1 MQFAFARRFRP
12 RAGHLAVAV
21 LLGVLALAAP
31 SAAQSAPPL
40 LETGL
45 YDPNA
50 SAGGPGGVG
59 YASESLA
66 YSRSYRVGARVVR
79 IPVFWGRLVSR
90 EKRPAGWAGSGA
102 ARNPLDPNYDF
113 TELDRQVAT
122 AVANHLKPL
131 LVLQSAPRW
140 AEQGSYGN
148 YREGVNNPRPSD
160 FGDFATAVAAR
171 YSGTLLNLPR
181 VSLFEAWNEPNNEFF
196 FRPQFGGGQPVSP
209 DLYRELVNSM
219 AAAVKGVHADNLVV
233 AGGSSPFGRAGT
245 VAPLVFMQKLLCLS
259 PANRVVCGATTRFD
273 IWAHHPYTSGG
284 PTHRS
289 SKQRP
294 GDVQIGDLPRMRRTL
309 RAARA
314 GGRIVTER
322 SNVAFW
328 VTEFSWDTS
337 PPDRKGVPSAR
348 HARWVSEALYR
359 MWRSGV
365 SLVTW
370 TQLRDYPFP
379 AFAYQAGFYRW
390 DPGTDQFNKPKLS
403 LTAFRF
409 PFVAFRRRGGITVW
423 GRTPTSQRVPVVIQR
438 KTSRGWVRVARVSP
452 NVHGLFNRR
461 ISTRRTKGT
470 VRARWVA
477 GGQSS
482 VPFTLRVRT
491 ADVFVSPLGCGGGV
505 PCR

>member
-1 MQFAFARRFRP
+1 MPFAFGHRP
-12 RAGHLAVAV
+12 GRRAGRLAVAAV
-21 LLGVLALAAP
+21 LGVLALSGP
-31 SAAQSAPPL
+31 SAAKSAPPL

-66 YSRSYRVGARVVR
+66 YSRSYRAGARVVR
-79 IPVFWGRLVSR
+79 IPVFWDRLKPSVDR
-90 EKRPAGWAGSGA
+90 
-102 ARNPLDPNYDF
+102 NYDW
-113 TELDRQVAT
+113 TELDRQVTT
-122 AVANHLKPL
+122 AVDNHLKPL
-131 LVLQSAPRW
+131 LVLQRAPRW
-140 AEQGSYGN
+140 AERGSYGN
-148 YREGVNNPRPSD
+148 YRPGVNNPSPSY
-160 FGDFATAVAAR
+160 FGDFAAAVAAR
-171 YSGTLLNLPR
+171 YNGVLQPR
-181 VSLFEAWNEPNNEFF
+181 VSLFQAWNEPNNEFF
-196 FRPQFGGGQPVSP
+196 FRPQFVGGQPVSP
-209 DLYRELVNSM
+209 DLYRDLVNSL
-219 AAAVKGVHADNLVV
+219 AAGVKSVDAGNLVV

-259 PANRVVCGATTRFD
+259 PANRVECGATTRFD

-289 SKQRP
+289 SRNRP

-309 RAARA
+309 LAARA
-314 GGRIVTER
+314 GGRIVTDQPG
-322 SNVAFW
+322 VAFW

-337 PPDRKGVPSAR
+337 SPDPRGVPSAR

-365 SLVTW
+365 SLVIW

-390 DPGTDQFNKPKLS
+390 DRGRDRFNKPKKLS

-409 PFVAFRRRGGITVW
+409 PFVAFPRRGGITVW
-423 GRTPTSQRVPVVIQR
+423 GRTPTSQSVRVVIQR
-438 KTSRGWVRVARVSP
+438 KTSRGWVRLASVSP
-452 NVHGLFNRR
+452 NANGIFSRR
-461 ISTRRTKGT
+461 ISTRKTKGT

-477 GGQSS
+477 GRQSS
-482 VPFTLRVRT
+482 VPFTLLVRT
-491 ADVFVSPLGCGGGV
+491 PDIFVNPLGCGGGI